1 MIVDSEWLTRVQ
13 AAAEAVERSA
23 GAPDW
28 LKWALRDALAVAT
41 DLAPVREAE
50 PTPPEFFYPH

>member
-1 MIVDSEWLTRVQ
+1 VTVDSEWISRVQ
-13 AAAEAVERSA
+13 AAAEAVDRSA

-28 LKWALRDALAVAT
+28 LKAALRDAVTVAT
-41 DLAPVREAE
+41 DLAPVAEAE